1 MKADFFWG
9 ESQWKEGMKLG
20 SAADGME
27 GSVGSTSIG
36 STGFRVFCHSHSFV
50 GNMASFL

>member
-1 MKADFFWG
+1 MEK
-9 ESQWKEGMKLG
+9 GMRLG

-27 GSVGSTSIG
+27 GSIVGTSIG
-36 STGFRVFCHSHSFV
+36 STGFRVFGTVTVFV